1 MKHHRSVIGVVLL
14 CALSG
19 VVLAAF
25 AEALKAM
32 TTGSDI
38 AGIRRGD
45 SIFKVDGDLVV
56 GQPLEK
62 VRLMNIKA
70 VYQHYAFD

>member
-1 MKHHRSVIGVVLL
+1 MKYRRSVIGVVIL
-14 CALSG
+14 CALAA
-19 VVLAAF
+19 LTAF
-25 AEALKAM
+25 AEVLKAM

-45 SIFKVDGDLVV
+45 SILKLDGELVV

>member
-1 MKHHRSVIGVVLL
+1 MKHCRSVIGIVIL

-19 VVLAAF
+19 IALAAF

-32 TTGSDI
+32 TMGSDI

-45 SIFKVDGDLVV
+45 SIFKIDGELVV

-62 VRLMNIKA
+62 VCLMSIKA
-70 VYQHYAFD
+70 VHQHYAFD

>member
-1 MKHHRSVIGVVLL
+1 MKYRRSVIGVVIL

-19 VVLAAF
+19 VALTAF

-32 TTGSDI
+32 TMGSGI
-38 AGIRRGD
+38 ADIRRGD
-45 SIFKVDGDLVV
+45 SIFKIDGELVV
-56 GQPLEK
+56 GQPLEMA
-62 VRLMNIKA
+62 RLINIKA